1 MYNYKFKRWY
11 MQLWSMHFV
20 QKSILSEFTV
30 FMNVCK
36 YKAQIKQFDAVLQH
50 DAFLN

>member
-30 FMNVCK
+30 YECM
-36 YKAQIKQFDAVLQH
+36 
-50 DAFLN
+50 